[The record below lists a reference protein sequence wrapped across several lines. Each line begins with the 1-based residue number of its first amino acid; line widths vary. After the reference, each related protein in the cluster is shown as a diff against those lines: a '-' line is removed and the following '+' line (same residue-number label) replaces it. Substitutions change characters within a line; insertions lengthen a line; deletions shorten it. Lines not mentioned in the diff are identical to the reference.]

1 MQHAMDKRPRIRGY
15 YVSGRLKVGWAWGW
29 KFPRRHSKH
38 QAKLVDHDHTPV
50 GGSALL
56 DLDARNAWWFTCF
69 PSDSRI
75 VWLGNSRNSRQ
86 GEKAQTYFK
95 IFQ

>member
-38 QAKLVDHDHTPV
+38 QAKLVDHDHTPA
-50 GGSALL
+50 GGSAPL
-56 DLDARNAWWFTCF
+56 DLDARNGGSHASQVTQELFGWG
-69 PSDSRI
+69 I
-75 VWLGNSRNSRQ
+75 Q
-86 GEKAQTYFK
+86 GIHARVN
-95 IFQ
+95 